1 MSKVSNPGERR
12 VEILRTPP
20 DSILFLTSH
29 FQNEAEVR
37 AFTDHVLSLRH
48 SSSLFI
54 AIADNSRNLSPIPR
68 KEVFVI
74 TPPRNLG
81 YLPGCAHA
89 FEAWLAEHGALP
101 EWVAVTN
108 TDLRLAPDFLLRLET
123 LALPLAAS
131 VIAPDI
137 LLPGGAR
144 QNPLLRERPSARTMQ
159 TYARLMQGVAFAA
172 MFELTVRARHMF
184 RAFSPPQKCD
194 TGPASIYAPHGS
206 LVLFRRTFFER
217 GGRLTYAARMYGEE
231 IHIAEQARRAGVGVV
246 WCRDLVAHHFEH
258 STTSRVPVLL
268 RSEWRAESARLLFN
282 EYFRSEVAA

>member
-1 MSKVSNPGERR
+1 MTRVSNPGERP
-12 VEILRTPP
+12 VEIFRTPP
-20 DSILFLTSH
+20 GSVLFLTAH
-29 FQNEAEVR
+29 FHNEAEVR
-37 AFTDHVLSLRH
+37 AFTDHLLALRRF
-48 SSSLFI
+48 SSLFI
-54 AIADNSRNLSPIPR
+54 AIADNSGNLGPISR
-68 KEVFVI
+68 KGVFVVK
-74 TPPRNLG
+74 PPRNLG
-81 YLPGCAHA
+81 YLPGCAAA
-89 FEAWLAEHGALP
+89 FEAWLAERGTLP

-108 TDLRLAPDFLLRLET
+108 TDLRLAPDFLERLER
-123 LALPLAAS
+123 LDLPPAAS

-137 LLPGGAR
+137 LLPGGSR
-144 QNPLLRERPSARTMQ
+144 QNPLLRERPSARTMR

-172 MFELTVRARHMF
+172 MFEMTVRARHVF
-184 RAFSPPQKCD
+184 RAFAPPPKCD
-194 TGPASIYAPHGS
+194 TGPSSIYAPHGS